1 MNLSKLE
8 NIIRQIVREELSDDE
23 LEEITTTGNV
33 AGYNTPNAFKKTDG
47 TDEDDETDDDFVDRI
62 NQSTGFKR
70 VTENRWHELKKSE
83 QTPNQKIGVGI
94 RNVRKQLSEIEK
106 FLRWYGKIKK
116 ENDMNSDQYW
126 KRTQN
131 HLEKIRER
139 LSKIQNRI
147 SELR

>member
-1 MNLSKLE
+1 MSISKLE
-8 NIIRQIVREELSDDE
+8 SIIRQIVREELFDDE
-23 LEEITTTGNV
+23 LDEATTTANV
-33 AGYNTPNAFKKTDG
+33 AGYNIPYAFKKTDG
-47 TDEDDETDDDFVDRI
+47 TDEDSTTDDEFVDRI

-70 VTENRWHELKKSE
+70 VTENRWHELKKSDA
-83 QTPNQKIGVGI
+83 TPNQKIGVGI

-116 ENDMNSDQYW
+116 ENDMNSEQYW